1 MQKDGNDGQN
11 AKKNQ
16 WKNQDKIYLFE
27 LQKFFDVVENVKN
40 EELRKEIIAQMLKC
54 DKRITQLAE
63 TIFQELKKNSKMI
76 KFFCAILFF
85 CIIRNANFYNAI
97 SYNVRKLTVEKDKSR
112 FCLYKCKSKCIKNE
126 NL

>member
-27 LQKFFDVVENVKN
+27 LQKFFHFVKNVKN

-63 TIFQELKKNSKMI
+63 TIFQELKKKQ
-76 KFFCAILFF
+76 
-85 CIIRNANFYNAI
+85 
-97 SYNVRKLTVEKDKSR
+97 
-112 FCLYKCKSKCIKNE
+112 
-126 NL
+126 